1 MRGPRAV
8 GVALVLA
15 GAGAVALA
23 VGLRGP
29 ITEPPIPETVA
40 DKVTCF
46 ATDHPQ
52 WAALRDG
59 RKDMAALRLNHA
71 KHMHPDLKGAP
82 PGGLRCT
89 SCHVPDDAGRYMKA
103 VTFEAHCA
111 QCHQDQI
118 GSVNPAPG
126 VVEAMALAHPVSGL
140 RPQGSEDPVLAA
152 VELQYARWVRA
163 EPEKF
168 AIKPPAGAGEPAA
181 NPDAAPAEA
190 GSRKRR
196 KSGDEPAVKA
206 AAVPV
211 FESAEARSQWLTQQ
225 TKAELAKLAS
235 ANRCGYCHTNITVAD
250 EASGRFAV
258 VGARVPERW
267 MPRAQ
272 FAHHAHEMVR
282 CDECHAAKEST
293 STSDVLM
300 PGIDSCRECHAP
312 TNWLSKEHGGAGAP
326 HGCVLC
332 HWYHQ
337 PAPPDDGAR
346 EIEDLLKE

>member
-1 MRGPRAV
+1 MRGATLLQ
-8 GVALVLA
+8 GALVLA

-23 VGLRGP
+23 VGRRGP
-29 ITEPPIPETVA
+29 LTEPPIPDAVA
-40 DKVTCF
+40 DTVTSF
-46 ATDHPQ
+46 ASDHPE

-59 RKDMAALRLNHA
+59 RKDLAALRLNHA
-71 KHMHPDLKGAP
+71 KHMHPELKGAP
-82 PGGLRCT
+82 PGGLSCT
-89 SCHVPDDAGRYMKA
+89 SCHVPDDAGRYMRS

-111 QCHQDQI
+111 QCHQDQL

-126 VVEAMALAHPVSGL
+126 VVEAMTIAHPASGVRAGVSEEQILG
-140 RPQGSEDPVLAA
+140 A
-152 VELQYARWVRA
+152 VELQFARWARA

-168 AIKPPAGAGEPAA
+168 AIKPPAVAGEPAA
-181 NPDAAPAEA
+181 SPEPAPAEG

-196 KSGDEPAVKA
+196 KSGDEPVAKA

-211 FESAEARSQWLTQQ
+211 FESADARSQWLTQQ
-225 TKAELAKLAS
+225 TRVELAKLAS
-235 ANRCGYCHTNITVAD
+235 ANRCAYCHTDIKVTD
-250 EASGRFAV
+250 EATGRFAV
-258 VGARVPERW
+258 GGARVPERW

-282 CDECHAAKEST
+282 CDQCHAANTST

-312 TNWLSKEHGGAGAP
+312 AGWLGGGHGGGGAP

-332 HWYHQ
+332 HWYHR
-337 PAPPDDGAR
+337 PAPPDDGER
-346 EIEDLLKE
+346 EIKDLLRD